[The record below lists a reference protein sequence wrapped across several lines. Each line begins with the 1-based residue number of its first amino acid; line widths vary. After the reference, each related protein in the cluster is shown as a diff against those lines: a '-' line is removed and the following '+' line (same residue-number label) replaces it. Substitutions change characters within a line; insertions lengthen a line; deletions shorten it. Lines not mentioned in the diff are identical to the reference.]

1 MKENNNT
8 AHWVGN
14 GFTFVDAIMWA
25 YLEIV
30 RAISNDTLK
39 KYSALMEFKQ
49 KFEARPNI
57 AAYLKSGR
65 RPPTYTVPFAYY
77 CNTPETS

>member
-1 MKENNNT
+1 M
-8 AHWVGN
+8 GN
-14 GFTFVDAIMWA
+14 GFTFADTLMWT

-30 RAISNDTLK
+30 RAVSNETLK
-39 KYSALMEFKQ
+39 KFPALCEFKQ
-49 KFEARPNI
+49 KFENRPNI

-65 RPPTYTVPFAYY
+65 RPPTYTVSMASY